1 MVRAMRLFLF
11 SQPLLVILL
20 TMSSAAAQTAPR
32 IDGGDPD
39 RSGHPTG
46 AAEALYHRGVAEFQA
61 GRYEQACHALAESYR
76 LEALPGV
83 LFTLATCEARAG
95 RVASS
100 AAHFQDFVELVSR
113 MPEDQRALQRER
125 VQVAKAERSGLL
137 ADVPTLTITLAGA
150 LPPGAV
156 VHMNGTVLGT
166 AALGRAL
173 PVDPGEH
180 QLSVTLA
187 GGARSE
193 QRVSVQRREK
203 KKVALAVPPAPPVA
217 RAIASERVDG
227 ERSHL
232 PWMVASGVVG
242 AAGLAT
248 GVTTGVL
255 AWKQKGVVEDHCDG
269 KVCDARGKAAADT
282 GQTEALIST
291 IGYGVGLVGIAVM
304 VAVHLAHRKRSAA
317 GGGALVITP
326 RGVGV
331 GGAF

>member
-1 MVRAMRLFLF
+1 MVRAMRLFLLG
-11 SQPLLVILL
+11 QPLLVILL
-20 TMSSAAAQTAPR
+20 TMSSAAAQTAP
-32 IDGGDPD
+32 
-39 RSGHPTG
+39 
-46 AAEALYHRGVAEFQA
+46 AEALYHRGVTEFQA

-100 AAHFQDFVELVSR
+100 AAHFQDFVGLVSR

-125 VQVAKAERSGLL
+125 VQVAQAERSALVG
-137 ADVPTLTITLAGA
+137 DIPTLTITLGGV

-156 VHMNGTVLGT
+156 VRMNGAVLGA

-180 QLSVTLA
+180 HLSVTLA
-187 GGARSE
+187 GGARRE
-193 QRVSVQRREK
+193 QRVSVARRENLR
-203 KKVALAVPPAPPVA
+203 VSLAVPAAPLAVSRGEALPPADAQRP
-217 RAIASERVDG
+217 
-227 ERSHL
+227 HL
-232 PWMVASGVVG
+232 RWMVASGVVG

-255 AWKQKGVVEDHCDG
+255 AWKQTQVVEEHCDG
-269 KVCDARGKAAADT
+269 KLCDARGKAAADT

-291 IGYGVGLVGIAVM
+291 IGYGVGLVGVTVM
-304 VAVHLAHRKRSAA
+304 VALHLAHKKRGKRAA
-317 GGGALVITP
+317 DGAGSIAFT
-326 RGVGV
+326 RGGVGL
-331 GGAF
+331 GGSF